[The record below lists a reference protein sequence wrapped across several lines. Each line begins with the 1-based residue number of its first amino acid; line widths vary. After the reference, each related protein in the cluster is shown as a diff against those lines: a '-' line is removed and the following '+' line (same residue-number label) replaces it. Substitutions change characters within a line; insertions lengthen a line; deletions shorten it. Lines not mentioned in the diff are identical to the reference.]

1 MDHDVSAGGYFQ
13 PLGLRVS
20 SSGPWRLK
28 VCQMVGSLLPFMSF
42 VIKSVIFASDGAQE
56 LT

>member
-1 MDHDVSAGGYFQ
+1 MSAGGYFQ

-20 SSGPWRLK
+20 SSGPLRLQ
-28 VCQMVGSLLPFMSF
+28 VCQRVGSLLLFMSF
-42 VIKSVIFASDGAQE
+42 VIKSVIFTSDGAQE